1 MYALLIL
8 VASFFF
14 SCTAEEFISHMATPC
29 IGDDS
34 FVHLDFSNAAVIRS
48 NLGYLGGQPSL
59 MHDGSPT
66 TQLPP
71 DIVIGPVGTYEGQPF
86 SALSSLDPR
95 TLPWLLSPPSPRR
108 LTAHASLTQ
117 ASSTVLADLRI
128 ENRSEFQTN
137 SASQSGLKLQSDEDC
152 HWGFAE
158 WLCQHEARMFVA

>member
-48 NLGYLGGQPSL
+48 NLGYLGGQPSFDGS
-59 MHDGSPT
+59 HDGAPT
-66 TQLPP
+66 RSMPP

-86 SALSSLDPR
+86 SALLSIPGPCHGCPR
-95 TLPWLLSPPSPRR
+95 HRR
-108 LTAHASLTQ
+108 HG
-117 ASSTVLADLRI
+117 V
-128 ENRSEFQTN
+128 
-137 SASQSGLKLQSDEDC
+137 
-152 HWGFAE
+152 
-158 WLCQHEARMFVA
+158 